1 MYCLCANRATT
12 PDRQHEPE
20 TTKNAE
26 DSVSTTQPMPDVMDN
41 LMHGSSMV
49 STNMSHSQHCIRQR
63 TVSQLKWETKRKS
76 SKSKPYIEK
85 SSPIENDIEEEFLR
99 NAFSDDEEQE
109 DEDEEDVFLNVG
121 SLMKSSPA
129 ALLVKMKNQQE
140 NKADIESCVP
150 TKVEV
155 ANWVQQQLMYSPPQR
170 KRTT

>member
-1 MYCLCANRATT
+1 MFCLCADRTTT
-12 PDRQHEPE
+12 PDEQKEPAIPNNE
-20 TTKNAE
+20 QN
-26 DSVSTTQPMPDVMDN
+26 SVSTTQPMLKAKGD
-41 LMHGSSMV
+41 LMHGTTMA

-63 TVSQLKWETKRKS
+63 TVSQLKLETKRKS

-85 SSPIENDIEEEFLR
+85 SSPIEEDIEEEFLR
-99 NAFSDDEEQE
+99 NAFSDDEEE
-109 DEDEEDVFLNVG
+109 DDGEEDVFLNVG

-129 ALLVKMKNQQE
+129 ALLVKMKYQQE
-140 NKADIESCVP
+140 NKASIESGVP